1 MLEIL
6 DKIEW
11 LIVRNR
17 FIEARRIVK
26 QELENLNGITEQK
39 CKRLKINRG
48 YCRICKNINCKLNKK
63 KKQE

>member
-39 CKRLKINRG
+39 CKRLKINQV
-48 YCRICKNINCKLNKK
+48 YCRICRNRNCNLNKNTK
-63 KKQE
+63 E

>member
-39 CKRLKINRG
+39 CKRLKINQG
-48 YCRICKNINCKLNKK
+48 YCRICRNRNCNLNENIK
-63 KKQE
+63 E